1 MGILPVIKQLARRV
15 PSALL
20 AGGIAFGLGAAHA
33 AEPAG
38 GGGLPQLN
46 PETFPTQLF
55 WGAVAFVTLYI
66 LMSKVALPRVAA
78 VIEERGERIG
88 EDLDKAAQLNAEAEA
103 AHAQYEKALAD
114 ARTDAV
120 MLLREMEAGLAQANA
135 EAQAAVAAEIA
146 AQGEAAES
154 RIAAAKQAALQDL
167 RTVAIEVAES
177 VTARLTGDAAD
188 HGRIETA
195 VDSAMQERR

>member
-55 WGAVAFVTLYI
+55 WGAVAFEV
-66 LMSKVALPRVAA
+66 
-78 VIEERGERIG
+78 RGERIG